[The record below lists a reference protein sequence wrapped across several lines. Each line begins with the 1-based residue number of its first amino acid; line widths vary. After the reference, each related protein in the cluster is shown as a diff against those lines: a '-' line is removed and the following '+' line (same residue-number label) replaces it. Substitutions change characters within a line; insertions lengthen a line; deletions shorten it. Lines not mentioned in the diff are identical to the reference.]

1 MSMISNI
8 EFVPYFM
15 MLTLVF
21 AGLAIFI
28 SIINWIRWKKIEP
41 ETTKARVFLD
51 KKFLDT
57 NFKLTLFTVVIVG
70 GMVTLHSVMEYYE
83 LIGDDF
89 ARFYFYYYGILPLAM
104 GSLVLMSYMWFKLL
118 NMKFKQI

>member
-1 MSMISNI
+1 MSSII
-8 EFVPYFM
+8 EFVPNLM

-21 AGLAIFI
+21 AGIAICI

-57 NFKLTLFTVVIVG
+57 NFKLTFVTVVIVG
-70 GMVTLHSVMEYYE
+70 GMLSFHSIMEYFE
-83 LIGDDF
+83 LVGIDF
-89 ARFYFYYYGILPLAM
+89 AGFYLYYYSLLPLAM
-104 GSLVLMSYMWFKLL
+104 GCLVLLSYMWFKLL
-118 NMKFKQI
+118 NMKLKKI

>member
-1 MSMISNI
+1 MNSII
-8 EFVPYFM
+8 EFVEYFM

-57 NFKLTLFTVVIVG
+57 NFKLTFITVVIVG
-70 GMVTLHSVMEYYE
+70 GIVSLHSIMEYFE
-83 LIGDDF
+83 LIGIDF
-89 ARFYFYYYGILPLAM
+89 AGFYLYYYSLLPLAM
-104 GSLVLMSYMWFKLL
+104 GCFVLLSYMWFKLL
-118 NMKFKQI
+118 NMKLKKI

>member
-1 MSMISNI
+1 MSSII
-8 EFVPYFM
+8 EFVEYFM

-57 NFKLTLFTVVIVG
+57 NFKLTFVTVVFVG
-70 GMVTLHSVMEYYE
+70 GIVSLHSIMEYFE
-83 LIGDDF
+83 LIGIDF
-89 ARFYFYYYGILPLAM
+89 AGFYLYYYSLLPLAM
-104 GSLVLMSYMWFKLL
+104 GCFVLLSYMWFKLL
-118 NMKFKQI
+118 NMKLKKI

>member
-1 MSMISNI
+1 MSSVI
-8 EFVPYFM
+8 EFVPNLM

-21 AGLAIFI
+21 AGIAIYI

-57 NFKLTLFTVVIVG
+57 NFKLTFVTVVIVG
-70 GMVTLHSVMEYYE
+70 GMLSFHSIMEYFE
-83 LIGDDF
+83 LVGIDF
-89 ARFYFYYYGILPLAM
+89 AGFYLYYYSLLPLAM
-104 GSLVLMSYMWFKLL
+104 GCLVLLSYMWFKLL
-118 NMKFKQI
+118 NMKLKKI